1 MRSMTSLRT
10 RLLVFL
16 LGLAALAA
24 GVVAMG
30 TYRAVLGETDALF
43 DYHLRQMALL
53 LRDQGATPAEAV
65 AAVDAQPFDY
75 VVQIW
80 SADGAEIYSSH
91 AGPTPL
97 LPPRALLGYNNVEA
111 GGATWRVFS
120 VVTRSRVIQVGQPVA
135 LRRALAASAALRSV
149 TPLLLAAPL
158 VALAVWALVGVSLAP
173 LRPLTA
179 LLRTRAAESLEP
191 LPEAGLPAE
200 VAPLV
205 TALNALLLRVQ
216 GSFEAQRAFVADAA
230 HELRSPLTALKLQI
244 ELLGR
249 AGAAPVTPQAVAE
262 LSAAMQRAQRLVEQL
277 LALAR
282 AEPGGAES
290 ARVPTDLAEAARQ
303 AVADAVPLAAT
314 RATGLELDAPGLL
327 QVLGDAQALRVLVR
341 NLVDNAVRYAG
352 PGAQVQVSL
361 RAEGPEAV
369 LRVDDS
375 GPGIPPAERERVFAR
390 FYRRDGQSETGSGLG
405 LAIVQAVAQR
415 HGAAVVLGES
425 PLGGLRVEVRLAQW
439 VAEAGIE
446 AS

>member
-1 MRSMTSLRT
+1 
-10 RLLVFL
+10 
-16 LGLAALAA
+16 
-24 GVVAMG
+24 
-30 TYRAVLGETDALF
+30 
-43 DYHLRQMALL
+43 
-53 LRDQGATPAEAV
+53 
-65 AAVDAQPFDY
+65 
-75 VVQIW
+75 
-80 SADGAEIYSSH
+80 
-91 AGPTPL
+91 
-97 LPPRALLGYNNVEA
+97 
-111 GGATWRVFS
+111 
-120 VVTRSRVIQVGQPVA
+120 
-135 LRRALAASAALRSV
+135 
-149 TPLLLAAPL
+149 
-158 VALAVWALVGVSLAP
+158 VALAVWVLVGVSLAP

-179 LLRTRAAESLEP
+179 LLRMRAAESLEP

-249 AGAAPVTPQAVAE
+249 AGAAPVAPQAVAE
-262 LSAAMQRAQRLVEQL
+262 LTAAMQRAQRLVEQL

-303 AVADAVPLAAT
+303 AVADAVPLAAA
-314 RATGLELDAPGLL
+314 RSTGLALDAPGPL

-352 PGAQVQVSL
+352 SGAQVQVSL
-361 RAEGPEAV
+361 RAEGPQAV

-375 GPGIPPAERERVFAR
+375 GPGIPPEERERVFAR

-415 HGAAVVLGES
+415 HGAAVLLAES
-425 PLGGLRVEVRLAQW
+425 PLGGLRVEVRLARLGG
-439 VAEAGIE
+439 EAP
-446 AS
+446 

>member
-1 MRSMTSLRT
+1 MTSLRN

-24 GVVAMG
+24 AVVAMG

-65 AAVDAQPFDY
+65 AAIDAQPFDY

-91 AGPTPL
+91 PEPTPL
-97 LPPRALLGYNNVEA
+97 LPPRALLGYSNVEV
-111 GGATWRVFS
+111 GGATWRVYS
-120 VVTRSRVIQVGQPVA
+120 VVTRSRVIQVGQPLA
-135 LRRALAASAALRSV
+135 LRRSLAARAALRSV

-173 LRPLTA
+173 LRPLAA

-191 LPEAGLPAE
+191 LPDAGLPAE

-205 TALNALLLRVQ
+205 VALNALLLRLQ
-216 GSFEAQRAFVADAA
+216 GAFGAQRAFVADAA

-249 AGAAPVTPQAVAE
+249 SGTAPQAVAE
-262 LSAAMQRAQRLVEQL
+262 LAAAMQRAQRLVEQL

-290 ARVPTDLAEAARQ
+290 ARMPTDLAEAARQ

-314 RATGLELDAPGLL
+314 RGTRLELDAPQPL

-361 RAEGPEAV
+361 QAQGLQAV

-390 FYRRDGQSETGSGLG
+390 FYRRDGQPEPGSGLG

-415 HGAAVVLGES
+415 HGAGVALAES
-425 PLGGLRVEVRLAQW
+425 PLGGLRVEIRLARLG
-439 VAEAGIE
+439 AGTP
-446 AS
+446 

>member
-1 MRSMTSLRT
+1 MPSITSLRT

-24 GVVAMG
+24 AVVALG
-30 TYRAVLGETDALF
+30 TYRAVLGETDTLF

-65 AAVDAQPFDY
+65 AAIDPQPFDY

-91 AGPTPL
+91 SGPTPL
-97 LPPRALLGYNNVEA
+97 LPPRALLGYSNVEV
-111 GGATWRVFS
+111 GRSTWRVYS

-173 LRPLTA
+173 LRPLAA
-179 LLRTRAAESLEP
+179 LLRTRAPDSLDP
-191 LPEAGLPAE
+191 LPQAGLPAE

-205 TALNALLLRVQ
+205 AALNALLLRLQ
-216 GSFEAQRAFVADAA
+216 GAFEAQRAFVADAA

-244 ELLGR
+244 DLLGH
-249 AGAAPVTPQAVAE
+249 AGTAPQAVAE
-262 LSAAMQRAQRLVEQL
+262 LTAAMQRAQRLVEQL

-303 AVADAVPLAAT
+303 AMADTVPLAAPRGT
-314 RATGLELDAPGLL
+314 RLELDAPEPL

-352 PGAQVQVSL
+352 AGAQVQVSL
-361 RAEGPEAV
+361 RADGQEAV

-375 GPGIPPAERERVFAR
+375 GPGIPPAERERVCAR
-390 FYRRDGQSETGSGLG
+390 FYRRDGQAEPGSGLG

-415 HGAAVVLGES
+415 HGAAVVLAES
-425 PLGGLRVEVRLAQW
+425 PLGGLRVEVRLARLG
-439 VAEAGIE
+439 AET
-446 AS
+446 SR